1 MKKPFQLPK
10 MNPKEIQELL
20 SDEKI
25 CRIAFVGKNFPY
37 IAPFQYVRMNES
49 IYVHFT
55 NYGKKIRLIEKNNK
69 VCLTVEKL
77 NADMSE
83 FKFVAIQGELK
94 KVQEK
99 NERAKAI
106 QMLASVGKEKLSTT
120 FLAAHGFS
128 TKEEWDV
135 ISEEKPLVIFKL
147 DKINRILGLRSPI
160 K

>member
-1 MKKPFQLPK
+1 
-10 MNPKEIQELL
+10 
-20 SDEKI
+20 
-25 CRIAFVGKNFPY
+25 
-37 IAPFQYVRMNES
+37 
-49 IYVHFT
+49 
-55 NYGKKIRLIEKNNK
+55 
-69 VCLTVEKL
+69 
-77 NADMSE
+77 MSE

-106 QMLASVGKEKLSTT
+106 QMIASVGNEKLSTK

-147 DKINRILGLRSPI
+147 DKINSIIGLRSPI

>member
-1 MKKPFQLPK
+1 

-77 NADMSE
+77 NADMSAKE
-83 FKFVAIQGELK
+83 STI
-94 KVQEK
+94 EK
-99 NERAKAI
+99 RK
-106 QMLASVGKEKLSTT
+106 S
-120 FLAAHGFS
+120 
-128 TKEEWDV
+128 
-135 ISEEKPLVIFKL
+135 
-147 DKINRILGLRSPI
+147 
-160 K
+160 